1 MSDGLAAVGKDRLAM
16 AVSLA
21 LAAAQA
27 ASAQNAAA
35 PTASVVEE
43 VVVTANRRE
52 QSVIDVPYNIS
63 AVSGEEIGAAGI
75 TDVQGLQHLVP
86 GLLIPDVGARA
97 NSTNSNI
104 VLRGMSSTNAGYSFV
119 LPFASVPLVSTY
131 VDDVAMFVNLR
142 LADIE
147 RVEVL
152 RGPQGTLYGSGAV
165 AGTLRLIHKAPDTK
179 EFTADVLVDAEK
191 TTGASNPSSSL
202 SATLNVPLSSTVA
215 LRVLAGYDR
224 AAGYTNASGAIVL
237 DGAGAPVLANPS
249 DPVHSPAVLAPLKD
263 VDDSNTVFAR
273 AALSWEATDDT
284 SLLLAYQYQ
293 REHSDGFSFWNAGTD
308 HESAVMWPSAPSD
321 RSVNLESLTV
331 AHDFGFAS
339 LTSSTSYY
347 TNDSYQVWD
356 ASAAVE
362 QFNNLFLLYG
372 GYPRLVGPVTS
383 PADESAISEELRLVS
398 KTVGAWDYIAGLF
411 FRHQTSSMSQTQTL
425 PGISAWSELPGS
437 ADYVNAAYGTH
448 FPTFAQFQQRAI
460 GAPAPGA
467 IGPPQDANYFYSRK
481 ESFLDR
487 AAFGELTRHLSSAW
501 QITVGARQYWQEY
514 SQSLRQSLPYGG
526 PAYSNLTPPDPFGT
540 GVGMAEQSFR
550 GHLFKGNTSY
560 QVAAHTQVY
569 ATWSEGFRHGG
580 ANAVPIGSCPLCDSA
595 SVVAYGSDTAKN
607 YEIGIKGTDPGEH
620 VRYTAD
626 VYQVDWANIQ
636 VPTNGAAGE
645 PLIVN
650 GGTARTR
657 GVEVEL
663 NARLDEHWSGSAGYN
678 YTDAIFTSAA
688 MRVSNG
694 LPILQ
699 VSAGEPLPNAPKQ
712 MLTAGLE
719 YAHAVG
725 THNRFGARVDAN
737 YRSSLILAPN
747 VQAIAHP
754 IGGFT
759 TTSASVW
766 MNWGAHLTTRLYGTN
781 LSNGVHITAKI
792 PPQPDARYTEQYT
805 ERPRTI
811 GLAVQY
817 HY

>member
-1 MSDGLAAVGKDRLAM
+1 MNDGLTVFRMNRLTVAI
-16 AVSLA
+16 ALA
-21 LAAAQA
+21 LTASQQ
-27 ASAQNAAA
+27 ASAETAAT
-35 PTASVVEE
+35 TASGGLEE
-43 VVVTANRRE
+43 IVVTANRRE
-52 QSVIDVPYNIS
+52 QNVIDVPYNIT
-63 AVSGEEIGAAGI
+63 AVSGAQIVGAAI

-104 VLRGMSSTNAGYSFV
+104 VLRGMSSTDAGYAFV

-179 EFTADVLVDAEK
+179 QFTAEVHVGAEK
-191 TTGASNPSSSL
+191 TSGASKPSTSVG
-202 SATLNVPLSSTVA
+202 ATLNVPLSSTIA
-215 LRVLAGYDR
+215 LRVFAGFDR
-224 AAGYTNASGAIVL
+224 AAGYTNASGAMVF

-249 DPVHSPAVLAPLKD
+249 DPVHSPAVLAPIKD
-263 VDDSNTVFAR
+263 VDDSRTVYAR
-273 AALSWEATDDT
+273 AALSWQPSDET
-284 SLLLAYQYQ
+284 SVLLAYQYQ

-308 HESAVMWPSAPSD
+308 HESAVMLPDAPSD

-331 AHDFGFAS
+331 SQDFGFAS

-372 GYPRLVGPVTS
+372 GYPRLSGPVTS
-383 PADESAISEELRLVS
+383 PAAESAVSEELRLMS
-398 KTVGAWDYIAGLF
+398 KPGGPWDYIAGAF
-411 FRHQTSSMSQTQTL
+411 FRHQISSMSQTQTL

-437 ADYVNAAYGTH
+437 ADYVNAAFGTN
-448 FPTFAQFQQRAI
+448 FSTFAQFQQQAI

-487 AAFGELTRHLSSAW
+487 AAFGELTRHLTEAW
-501 QITVGARQYWQEY
+501 QVTVGARQYWQAY

-526 PAYSNLTPPDPFGT
+526 PFYSTLTPPDAFGT
-540 GVGMAEQSFR
+540 GVGSSEQSFR
-550 GHLFKGNTSY
+550 GHLFKVNTSY
-560 QVAAHTQVY
+560 KLGAHTQLY

-580 ANAVPIGSCPLCDSA
+580 TNAVPVGACPLCDSA
-595 SVVAYGSDTAKN
+595 AIVPYGSDTAKN
-607 YEIGIKGTDPGEH
+607 HEVGIKGTDPGEH
-620 VRYTAD
+620 VLYTAD
-626 VYQVDWANIQ
+626 VYQVDWDNIQ

-650 GGTARTR
+650 GGTARSR
-657 GVEVEL
+657 GVELEL
-663 NARLDEHWSGSAGYN
+663 NARLNDHWSGSLGYN

-688 MRVSNG
+688 TRGDNG
-694 LPILQ
+694 LPVLSI
-699 VSAGEPLPNAPKQ
+699 SAGEGLPNAPKQ
-712 MLTAGLE
+712 MLTGGVQ
-719 YAHAVG
+719 YGHAVG
-725 THNRFGARVDAN
+725 ASNRFGARVDAN

-747 VQAIAHP
+747 VQAITHP

-766 MNWGAHLTTRLYGTN
+766 MDWGAHLTTRLYVTN
-781 LSNGVHITAKI
+781 LSNGVHVTTKI
-792 PPQPDARYTEQYT
+792 PPQPDARYTEQYS

-811 GLAVQY
+811 GLSVQY
-817 HY
+817 NF